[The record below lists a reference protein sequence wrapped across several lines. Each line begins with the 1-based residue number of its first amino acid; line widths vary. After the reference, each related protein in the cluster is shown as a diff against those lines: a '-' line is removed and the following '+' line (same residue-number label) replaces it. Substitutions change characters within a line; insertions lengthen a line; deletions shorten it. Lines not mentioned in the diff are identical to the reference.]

1 MPSQQVPRQAQYLS
15 ISFLPSFLPSYFIT
29 TPEIPISQPRRIG
42 STSSSPVSKLEATT
56 CRPIVYESKFA
67 TSISKKVQ

>member
-1 MPSQQVPRQAQYLS
+1 MKETS
-15 ISFLPSFLPSYFIT
+15 ITFTPLPINSLPASPP
-29 TPEIPISQPRRIG
+29 PEIPISQPRRFG